1 MIKIFT
7 RKQSPVLESTKTCIA
22 YLYPVGIWLV
32 LFSLCRYIPPSIR
45 PLIHVELLPWLDNLL
60 FNHIVGLTLMSLFLS
75 IFGMLVISKI
85 PYWQVYI
92 LSPFLLFCLNGL
104 LKTTSSPVL
113 DFGLFLPYGVLH
125 YLSPFILTLYCLYR
139 EELHVAKSY
148 LHGLGW
154 MNVFGVITQV
164 LLPCAPPWYNL
175 KYGVITADYSMP
187 GDPGGL
193 CNVDKLFNSNLF
205 TSIFNSSPLV
215 FGAMPCILEWLS
227 SSHSLHFPIQRNL
240 VL

>member
-1 MIKIFT
+1 
-7 RKQSPVLESTKTCIA
+7 
-22 YLYPVGIWLV
+22 
-32 LFSLCRYIPPSIR
+32 
-45 PLIHVELLPWLDNLL
+45 
-60 FNHIVGLTLMSLFLS
+60 
-75 IFGMLVISKI
+75 MLVISKI

-193 CNVDKLFNSNLF
+193 SNVDKLFNSNLF
-205 TSIFNSSPLV
+205 TSMFNSSPLV
-215 FGAMPCILEWLS
+215 FGAMP
-227 SSHSLHFPIQRNL
+227 SLHSGMAVIVTLFAFSFSKKFGALMCCYVVWIWMATIYFNHHYLIDLL
-240 VL
+240 VGMVYACIAYRVFNKHSANFLPLYSDELMVK